1 MEETKLVGRKQ
12 KYGEKTQN
20 ITTRVPESK
29 VVQFREHVK
38 EWLKKFETKLK

>member
-1 MEETKLVGRKQ
+1 MNKPKPAGRKQ

-20 ITTRVPESK
+20 ITTRIPESK

-38 EWLKKFETKLK
+38 EWLKIFETKLK